1 MISDG
6 LIHEEAWFETLI
18 TPTKVAEA
26 DYPRMLAEG
35 LYEYWQPAIPLDA
48 ETITVRYFTPDDNL
62 LWLDAIPIVR
72 DGKKG
77 DKGDDG
83 KRGGQYWGQS
93 KPSDPVSGD
102 TYLDTTE
109 MVLKEYYGT
118 SWVSVPYT
126 TSERYTVAINDIIAS
141 ATSSQ
146 ELMKIANAW
155 VANLVAGTILANQLM
170 AKHLTVQ
177 DGGYIQSQNYRAGAS
192 GWRIGSDGRAEFEDG
207 VFRGEVNATSGVF
220 ENITVINGSTF
231 RGDIISGPLECNSRN
246 PASPSSV
253 KIYNPNT
260 STEVF
265 LNDVGGYNGSMIPAN
280 GMLGETPFDYYS
292 MRYTIKDHYYLF
304 IYNKDLKNLGDPVYG
319 SAPLYEN
326 GYVKFY
332 EKLQIGFYNPN
343 AKTLKIR
350 DLPTSMPDSPDTLW
364 VDSSGYLRLRM

>member
-18 TPTKVAEA
+18 TPIKVAEA

-35 LYEYWQPAIPLDA
+35 LYEYWRPAIPPDA

-93 KPSDPVSGD
+93 KPSYPVSGD

-126 TSERYTVAINDIIAS
+126 MSERYTVAINDIIAS
-141 ATSSQ
+141 AASSQ

-170 AKHLTVQ
+170 AKQLTVQ
-177 DGGYIQSQNYRAGAS
+177 DGGCIQSQNYRAGAS

-207 VFRGEVNATSGVF
+207 VFRGKVNATSGVF
-220 ENITVINGSTF
+220 ENVIVKSSCIIEGVAVVNNTPFTPGGSVTASLDPYDGSIYSFSGKNITSITYQGTGTF
-231 RGDIISGPLECNSRN
+231 R
-246 PASPSSV
+246 
-253 KIYNPNT
+253 
-260 STEVF
+260 
-265 LNDVGGYNGSMIPAN
+265 LNFK
-280 GMLGETPFDYYS
+280 TP
-292 MRYTIKDHYYLF
+292 
-304 IYNKDLKNLGDPVYG
+304 
-319 SAPLYEN
+319 
-326 GYVKFY
+326 
-332 EKLQIGFYNPN
+332 LQIKYTTQSGQKY
-343 AKTLKIR
+343 I
-350 DLPTSMPDSPDTLW
+350 DLFC
-364 VDSSGYLRLRM
+364 VGSGYLYERGCMTTLIPTVNWSRNSVNGSFAETNGRVAVTYVDIIFYQAGLSGTKTNPDSMHLFLFYTEV